1 MRTLFPLTM
10 VLACTTLGAPVPLG
24 RDFQLGPGES
34 ARIAVFDRTVT
45 FETVVEDSH
54 CPSGVVCVWAGNA
67 RVRLHLTRSRQDTT
81 VVLNTG
87 LEPRAV
93 RIGQIRLE
101 LREVTPA
108 PRAGDSARAASYR
121 ITLRATGS

>member
-1 MRTLFPLTM
+1 MRTLPILTLA
-10 VLACTTLGAPVPLG
+10 LACTTLGAPVPLG
-24 RDFQLGPGES
+24 RDFALAPGQS
-34 ARIAVFDRTVT
+34 ARIAVFDRTVA
-45 FETVVEDSH
+45 FEAVLEDSR

-67 RVRLHLTRSRQDTT
+67 RVRLHLTRAGQDTT
-81 VVLNTG
+81 VLLNTG

-93 RIGQIRLE
+93 RIGQMRLE

-108 PRAGDSARAASYR
+108 PHAGDTTRTGSYR